1 MGSNNGALGGA
12 ISSQSHP
19 MNVANNAA
27 MMQIH
32 SPGIH
37 GINTNL
43 QRNPLLPQNSTQEG
57 TKNAFP
63 GLGGGILGAGQS
75 DG

>member
-1 MGSNNGALGGA
+1 MMGTNNGALGGG
-12 ISSQSHP
+12 SHP

-43 QRNPLLPQNSTQEG
+43 
-57 TKNAFP
+57 
-63 GLGGGILGAGQS
+63 
-75 DG
+75 

>member
-1 MGSNNGALGGA
+1 MMGSNNGAIGGG
-12 ISSQSHP
+12 IPSQSHP

-43 QRNPLLPQNSTQEG
+43 
-57 TKNAFP
+57 
-63 GLGGGILGAGQS
+63 
-75 DG
+75 

>member
-1 MGSNNGALGGA
+1 MGTNNGALGGG
-12 ISSQSHP
+12 SHP

-43 QRNPLLPQNSTQEG
+43 QRNPLLPQNSSQEG
-57 TKNAFP
+57 RKNAFP